1 VRSLLFVPGN
11 KDNMLTKALGFAP
24 DVLVPD
30 MEDSVTD
37 AEKPAARQLIG
48 ERMPRLAAHEAR
60 LMPRINALGTPW
72 FDEDI
77 RTAAA
82 PGVWGISIGK
92 VQTPADIDAIS
103 AAMTAAERGAGI
115 EAGSLRLVPWI
126 ETALAI
132 EHCFAICTASE
143 RIAAVAY
150 GGEDY
155 THDLG
160 IERRDDEANTLYA
173 RSAICNA
180 ARAANILALETPYF
194 AFRDDAGLQQNCLA
208 SKRVGFKGRFAIHP
222 GQIDTINNCYAPSA
236 EEIAEAERIIVAFAE
251 AEQRGRGSTSL
262 DDRVI
267 DVPVVKRARALLA
280 LTTGPGKRV
289 P

>member
-1 VRSLLFVPGN
+1 
-11 KDNMLTKALGFAP
+11 MLAKALGFEP

-37 AEKPAARQLIG
+37 AEKPAARRLIG
-48 ERMPRLAAHEAR
+48 EWLPRLSAHTAK
-60 LMPRINALGTPW
+60 LMPRINALGTQW
-72 FDEDI
+72 FDEDV
-77 RTAAA
+77 RTAVA
-82 PGVWGISIGK
+82 PGVWGLSIGK
-92 VQTPADIDAIS
+92 VQTPADIDAIA
-103 AAMTAAERGAGI
+103 AAMTAAESAAGI
-115 EAGSLRLVPWI
+115 RTGSLRLVPWI
-126 ETALAI
+126 ETALAV
-132 EHCFAICTASE
+132 EHCFAICTASQ
-143 RIAAVAY
+143 RIAAIAY

-180 ARAANILALETPYF
+180 ARAAGIQALETPYF
-194 AFRDDAGLQQNCLA
+194 AFRDSDGLQQNCLA
-208 SKRVGFKGRFAIHP
+208 SKRIGFKGRFAIHP
-222 GQIDTINNCYAPSA
+222 GQIDTINRCYAPSA
-236 EEIAEAERIIVAFAE
+236 EEIAEAERVIAAFAE

-262 DDRVI
+262 DGRVI

-280 LTTGPGKRV
+280 MTTGPGKRV